1 MTFFITGDTNCYDL
15 LVICMINYMPSIVH
29 CAIYGISLLA
39 CDVIKDII
47 ILISM
52 LVKCDVRFILD
63 DQHKVFYD
71 PYKLRLSYIP

>member
-1 MTFFITGDTNCYDL
+1 MTFFITGDTNSYDL
-15 LVICMINYMPSIVH
+15 LVICMINNMPSIVH
-29 CAIYGISLLA
+29 CAIDGISLLA

-71 PYKLRLSYIP
+71 PYKLRLSYFP